1 MILKRGLLGLI
12 LVGSFVSLAAPV
24 VAGSGWVLLEPPEA
38 LRQGEGGTKPE
49 VSASL
54 SRWRQVMAFD
64 TAQACENSRLAA
76 LELEKNTID
85 TQLPYPPYPEF
96 RQEQLPLQS
105 RITLPGQRRG
115 LTLWER
121 NDEFDKEMEKETKKR
136 ETMLAEEQKQQRE
149 HAESEWRKARE
160 KVDITRES
168 KHQAAYE
175 IYRRWKCVPVD
186 AVYQAPK

>member
-12 LVGSFVSLAAPV
+12 LVGSFASLATPV
-24 VAGSGWVLLEPPEA
+24 VAGSGWVFLKPPEA
-38 LRQGEGGTKPE
+38 LRQGEGDAKSE
-49 VSASL
+49 VHAPL
-54 SRWRQVMAFD
+54 SHWGQVKAFD
-64 TAQACENSRLAA
+64 TARDCEVAKNAMW
-76 LELEKNTID
+76 ELVKDAID

-105 RITLPGQRRG
+105 RITLPWQQRG
-115 LTLWER
+115 LTLSER
-121 NDEFDKEMEKETKKR
+121 NDEVDKEMEKETKKR

-160 KVDITRES
+160 KVDTARKS
-168 KHQAAYE
+168 KHQATYE
-175 IYRRWKCVPVD
+175 IYRRWKCVPAD